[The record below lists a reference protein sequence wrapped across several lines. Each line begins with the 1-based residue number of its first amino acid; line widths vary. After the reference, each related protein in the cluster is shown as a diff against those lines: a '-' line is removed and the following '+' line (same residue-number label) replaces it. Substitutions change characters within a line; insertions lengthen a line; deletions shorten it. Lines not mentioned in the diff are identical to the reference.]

1 MYNISSRANIYNCEV
16 HRYVFFRCFYIF
28 LCNDIHDLLPGFA
41 DVWRYTPGKK
51 ARDTNGAQ

>member
-1 MYNISSRANIYNCEV
+1 MGFS
-16 HRYVFFRCFYIF
+16 RCFFIL
-28 LCNDIHDLLPGFA
+28 LCNDIHALLPGFA